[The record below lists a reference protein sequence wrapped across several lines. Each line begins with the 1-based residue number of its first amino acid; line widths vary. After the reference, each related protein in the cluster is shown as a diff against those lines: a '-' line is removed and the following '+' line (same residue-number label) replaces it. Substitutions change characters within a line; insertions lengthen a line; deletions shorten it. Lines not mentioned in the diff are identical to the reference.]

1 MIKLDEYIEIGNLN
15 RKIFEKIGINLITE
29 EVIFTLER
37 IKHVEDRRQLYEE
50 IKEILPKAIYSP
62 EYIYKDWNNRNDTIV
77 LIKRINQKSRL
88 NIVIKV
94 TIKKDEKHP
103 KNSIITIIK
112 IGEKTFRK
120 IYKNKG
126 ENLLFEKLDKDE

>member
-1 MIKLDEYIEIGNLN
+1 M
-15 RKIFEKIGINLITE
+15 
-29 EVIFTLER
+29 IFTLER

>member
-1 MIKLDEYIEIGNLN
+1 MDEYIEIGNLN

>member
-1 MIKLDEYIEIGNLN
+1 MDEYIEIGKLN
-15 RKIFEKIGINLITE
+15 RKMFEEIGIKLITE

-37 IKHVEDRRQLYEE
+37 MKHVEDRREIYEE

-62 EYIYKDWNNRNDTIV
+62 QYIYKDWNNRNDTIV
-77 LIKRINQKSRL
+77 LIKTINQKSKL

-94 TIKKDEKHP
+94 AIINDEKHP
-103 KNSIITIIK
+103 KNSIITVIK

-120 IYKNKG
+120 IYKNKR
-126 ENLLFEKLDKDE
+126 ENLLFEKLDNDE